1 MTPRTKYAR
10 SGDVSIAYQVVGDG
24 PIDLIQVPGSIS
36 HLEFMWTEPTLAR
49 TYERYAS
56 FSRFIMFDKR
66 GTGMSDRDFGIAT
79 MEERMDDVRA
89 VLDAVGSETAAVY
102 GVSEGGP
109 LAALFA
115 ATHPDR
121 TRALILYGTF
131 PRILEAPDW
140 PGLSQ
145 AEWDQRIE
153 EAVAHFGEGLDLEQ
167 WAPSVASDPSIREW
181 WATLERMGASPGTL
195 RALYTMNGQIDVRA
209 ALPTIR
215 VPTLVLHRR
224 GDRII
229 PMAAGEYMASQIP
242 NAKFSPLEGAD
253 HMPYG
258 DVDAQVGE
266 IEEFLTG
273 ARREPHI
280 DRVLATVVFT
290 DIVGSTELA
299 ARLGDGEWRQLLD
312 QHDHAALRIAT
323 EQRGRVVKS
332 TGDGVLA
339 TFDGPARAAR
349 FAAEL
354 MRQVAPLGLDLRAG
368 IHTGEVELRG
378 DDIGGIAVHLAARI
392 AALAGAGE
400 ILTSR
405 TLKDLTAGSGLVFE
419 DRGMHSLKGVPDEW
433 QVYAIAS

>member
-1 MTPRTKYAR
+1 M
-10 SGDVSIAYQVVGDG
+10 
-24 PIDLIQVPGSIS
+24 
-36 HLEFMWTEPTLAR
+36 
-49 TYERYAS
+49 YERFAS

-115 ATHPDR
+115 ASHPDR
-121 TRALILYGTF
+121 TSALILYGTF
-131 PRILEAPDW
+131 PRLLEAPDW

-145 AEWDQRIE
+145 AAWDQRIE
-153 EAVAHFGEGLDLEQ
+153 DTVAHFGESADLER
-167 WAPSVASDPSIREW
+167 WAPSVASDPSRREW
-181 WATLERMGASPGTL
+181 WATQDRMGASPGAV
-195 RALYTMNGQIDVRA
+195 RALYAMNGQIDVRA

-224 GDRII
+224 DDRVVPIV
-229 PMAAGEYMASQIP
+229 AGEYMASQIP

-253 HMPYG
+253 HLPYG
-258 DVDAQVGE
+258 DVDAWVGE

-290 DIVGSTELA
+290 DIVGSTEIA
-299 ARLGDGEWRQLLD
+299 ARLGDGEWRRLLD
-312 QHDHAALRIAT
+312 QHDQAALRIAT
-323 EQRGRVVKS
+323 GQRGRVVKH

-354 MRQVAPLGLDLRAG
+354 TRQVAPLGLDLRAG

-392 AALAGAGE
+392 SALAGAGE

-419 DRGMHSLKGVPDEW
+419 DRGMHTLKGVPDEW
-433 QVYAIAS
+433 QVYAIVS